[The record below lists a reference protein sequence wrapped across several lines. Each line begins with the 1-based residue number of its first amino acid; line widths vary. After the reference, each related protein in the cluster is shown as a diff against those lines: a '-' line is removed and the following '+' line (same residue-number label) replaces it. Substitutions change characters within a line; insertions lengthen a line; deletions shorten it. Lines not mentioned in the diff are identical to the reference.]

1 MNWFKN
7 FFFLIFKTVY
17 QLIRPTY
24 TSLFVVYRPYNSAS
38 QAVHFTG
45 SLPYRNMVKGNVEE
59 KEQMILPFVYL
70 AMM

>member
-1 MNWFKN
+1 MNRFER
-7 FFFLIFKTVY
+7 FFLLFKTVY
-17 QLIRPTY
+17 LLLRSTY

>member
-1 MNWFKN
+1 MNRFE

>member
-1 MNWFKN
+1 MNRFER
-7 FFFLIFKTVY
+7 FFLLFKTVY
-17 QLIRPTY
+17 RLIRSTY